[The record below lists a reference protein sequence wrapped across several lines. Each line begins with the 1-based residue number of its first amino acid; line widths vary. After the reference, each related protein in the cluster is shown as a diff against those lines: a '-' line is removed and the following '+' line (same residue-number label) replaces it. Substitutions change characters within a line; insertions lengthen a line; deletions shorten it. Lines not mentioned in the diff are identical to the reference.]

1 MSEISEKSYEERLAI
16 PGPDDE
22 RLTLP
27 QLLRIEQHFARRAT
41 VAVDVQV
48 EYDEKN
54 DRMLVTG
61 LPAPGVSPQRAEIA
75 IQDAIAA
82 AEYMHPANDLD
93 MSA

>member
-1 MSEISEKSYEERLAI
+1 MSEFSSNSDDERLAI
-16 PGPDDE
+16 PGPNDE

-48 EYDEKN
+48 EYDEDN
-54 DRMLVTG
+54 DRMVVTG
-61 LPAPGVSPQRAEIA
+61 LPAPGVSPQRAEVA
-75 IQDAIAA
+75 LQDAIAA
-82 AEYMHPANDLD
+82 AEYMHPASNLD